1 MNSSAFR
8 LHFQATLPKNR
19 RAKGMREFTQTRIGD
34 LLKSC
39 QRVPSQKAP
48 DARNA
53 NIKNEARL
61 QVRGNAEV
69 NEQRRS

>member
-1 MNSSAFR
+1 
-8 LHFQATLPKNR
+8 
-19 RAKGMREFTQTRIGD
+19 MREFTQTRIGD

-39 QRVPSQKAP
+39 QRVLSQKAP